1 MDVSATNSATQLLSQ
16 IQNTQ
21 KKEKVGADDFAAKI
35 LEVSDTN
42 NDSAIDI
49 SEISLD
55 AQAFSSFDSNSDGS
69 LNSDELEDGIT
80 SKLQELKYNTSS
92 SEDFAS
98 FLTDLGLEVPT
109 APQNSQMPNVSKIAS
124 DIFSSNNTD
133 ENEELSIS
141 ELGISSELFTSIDSD
156 ESGSISKDELE
167 EKLTS
172 MFDGLQSG
180 ETSSSEFKETMDAL
194 GATPQSSGTTDT
206 SSAENTGAGGSG
218 GGAGGGGGGEAEEEY
233 DAADTNEDGSVSISE
248 YMEYYGT
255 DESDTSSADNE
266 QYTMD
271 LVSTLVNAIK
281 EETDEG
287 NLDLSQFKEM
297 MKMVNNET
305 QDSKISSELN
315 KYITNL

>member
-1 MDVSATNSATQLLSQ
+1 MDLSTTSSTTQVLSQ

-21 KKEKVGADDFAAKI
+21 RKEKVDSDDFAAKI
-35 LEVSDTN
+35 LEVSDVN
-42 NDSAIDI
+42 NDSEIDI

-55 AQAFSSFDSNSDGS
+55 EQTFSSFDSNSDGS
-69 LNSDELEDGIT
+69 LNSDELESGIS

-98 FLTDLGLEVPT
+98 FLTDLGLEVPSAHQT
-109 APQNSQMPNVSKIAS
+109 SQMPSVSKIAS
-124 DIFSSNNTD
+124 DIFSLNNTD

-141 ELGISSELFTSIDSD
+141 ELGISSELFSSIDSD
-156 ESGSISKDELE
+156 ENESISKDELE

-172 MFDGLQSG
+172 MFEGLQSG
-180 ETSSSEFKETMDAL
+180 ETSASEFKETMDAL
-194 GATPQSSGTTDT
+194 GATPPSFASTDS
-206 SSAENTGAGGSG
+206 SSAEKTGAGGSG
-218 GGAGGGGGGEAEEEY
+218 SGSETEEEY
-233 DAADTNEDGSVSISE
+233 DAADTNEDGTVSNSE
-248 YMEYYGT
+248 YIAYYGT
-255 DESDTSSADNE
+255 EESDTSNTNKD

-287 NLDLSQFKEM
+287 NLDLSKLKDM

-305 QDSKISSELN
+305 QDSKIASELN
-315 KYITNL
+315 KYISNI